1 MSCVFRKKLLQF
13 ALLIALIA
21 LSTTSDGVTQASL
34 AKCLPVDIKLSD
46 VVEATSARYASGQAS
61 GVHKITVDDKLNE
74 LKATCSDDNKLV
86 DGNGKQIMFYHL
98 TGCWGNPPADYQEI
112 LQKQR
117 DELQKLKQQYTVI
130 EMTCNL
136 HVCLSRSSCAFG
148 ALRVGNQEN

>member
-130 EMTCNL
+130 EMTCNP
-136 HVCLSRSSCAFG
+136 SGMPIS
-148 ALRVGNQEN
+148 

>member
-74 LKATCSDDNKLV
+74 LKAICNGDNKLV
-86 DGNGKQIMFYHL
+86 DENGKQIVFYHL
-98 TGCWGNPPADYQEI
+98 TGCWGNPPRNYQEI

-130 EMTCNL
+130 EMNCNP
-136 HVCLSRSSCAFG
+136 SSMPIS
-148 ALRVGNQEN
+148 

>member
-1 MSCVFRKKLLQF
+1 MLQF

-130 EMTCNL
+130 EMTCNP
-136 HVCLSRSSCAFG
+136 SGMPIS
-148 ALRVGNQEN
+148 

>member
-1 MSCVFRKKLLQF
+1 MSCVFRTKLLQF

-61 GVHKITVDDKLNE
+61 GVHKITVEDKLNE

-130 EMTCNL
+130 EMTCNP
-136 HVCLSRSSCAFG
+136 SGMPIS
-148 ALRVGNQEN
+148 

>member
-1 MSCVFRKKLLQF
+1 MSCVFRTKLLQF

-61 GVHKITVDDKLNE
+61 GVHKITVEDKLNE

-86 DGNGKQIMFYHL
+86 DGNGKRIMFYHL

-117 DELQKLKQQYTVI
+117 DELQKLKQQYTVS
-130 EMTCNL
+130 EMTCNP
-136 HVCLSRSSCAFG
+136 SAMPIS
-148 ALRVGNQEN
+148 